1 MYIFTKTLDTHQE
14 KSVLLE
20 DMLMGEENLY
30 GKKIIQNVTTSS
42 NLDRFVFLGKEI
54 NKGFQNTN

>member
-1 MYIFTKTLDTHQE
+1 MYIFTKTLDTYQE

-30 GKKIIQNVTTSS
+30 GKKIIQNVTIFKSKQ
-42 NLDRFVFLGKEI
+42 VCFLRKG
-54 NKGFQNTN
+54 NK